1 VSLMAALKMSQK
13 MMKNG
18 CGGCSSACECCTEAG
33 GREFHVYYSDVF
45 SERCGTQLGHSVA
58 ASLLLATSTIGLLV
72 RNSCGPVQAAQ
83 IPVCVQKITI
93 SSSCPDPCV
102 RA

>member
-13 MMKNG
+13 MMKNR

-58 ASLLLATSTIGLLV
+58 AGLLLATSTI
-72 RNSCGPVQAAQ
+72 RTTGP
-83 IPVCVQKITI
+83 
-93 SSSCPDPCV
+93 
-102 RA
+102 